1 MQKILW
7 DILEMKYSLND
18 AEDDESIVLEKDDF
32 AFSLIIDCETEEGNV
47 EVAMMDDNCLPIIDI
62 VT

>member
-1 MQKILW
+1 
-7 DILEMKYSLND
+7 MKYSLND